1 VADTRRARDIAYA
14 CFLFAGLVPLLIAVL
29 SKIPMDTGTAGGVGL
44 LLLVPLTM
52 AAIVAV
58 VIGVRHSVHEWRHWP
73 LVVCSVFSAL
83 YLVVFLT
90 EVGPEWFRNLLPIAY
105 GLTTVVLAL
114 RWFISLRGRQGQHG
128 APS

>member
-1 VADTRRARDIAYA
+1 MADSRRARDIAYG

-29 SKIPMDTGTAGGVGL
+29 SQIRMDTGTAGGVGL
-44 LLLVPLTM
+44 LLLVPLTI

-58 VIGVRHSVHEWRHWP
+58 VIGIRHTLHQWRHWP

-90 EVGPEWFRNLLPIAY
+90 EVGPDWFRNLLPVAY
-105 GLTTVVLAL
+105 GLTMVALAL
-114 RWFISLRGRQGQHG
+114 RWFMSLRRRQGQHG